1 MREKSIM
8 AFENM
13 NETELREFAKKRVEA
28 KKEFRIH
35 LFMYGI
41 INFGLFMIYV
51 ITTGFDG
58 YPWFVW
64 SLLGWGIG
72 LAAHYFTM
80 KSSLKGDAEMEIE
93 KEIEIMKRK

>member
-1 MREKSIM
+1 M

-13 NETELREFAKKRVEA
+13 SETELREFAKKRVVA

-35 LFMYGI
+35 LFMYCI

-58 YPWFVW
+58 YPWFIW
-64 SLLGWGIG
+64 SLLGWGVG
-72 LAAHYFTM
+72 LASHYFSM
-80 KSSLKGDAEMEIE
+80 RASLKGDAEMEIE
-93 KEIEIMKRK
+93 NELEKMKKM